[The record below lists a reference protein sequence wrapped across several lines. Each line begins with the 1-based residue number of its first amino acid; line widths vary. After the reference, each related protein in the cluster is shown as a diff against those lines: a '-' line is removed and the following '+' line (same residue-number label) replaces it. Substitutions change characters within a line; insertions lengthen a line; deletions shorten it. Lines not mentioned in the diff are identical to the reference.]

1 MNRGS
6 LKCIF
11 IFTSCCCFLK
21 ENVMFLIKV
30 LTLDILHCLGK
41 VCVCERE
48 REKERE
54 RERGRGRGGEGAG
67 ERGEGEGERGRGR
80 GGGGRERERSSSVDT
95 FTLSF
100 QGHIFSPQI
109 AQCFLVLY

>member
-1 MNRGS
+1 
-6 LKCIF
+6 
-11 IFTSCCCFLK
+11 
-21 ENVMFLIKV
+21 MFLIKV

-54 RERGRGRGGEGAG
+54 R
-67 ERGEGEGERGRGR
+67 ERGRGR